1 MKQLFDYFDK
11 NKDGLVDAFE
21 WTSTLTKDGN
31 FLFKI
36 FQWKHVADSLI
47 QWNFFTNIS
56 HNLIFP
62 LPTFQL
68 ENSLKFF
75 SEYMK
80 KTSCTTD
87 DLVQRMGIEG
97 KDELDKKTLIEGIR
111 CLEHS
116 LSYDEIAEVA
126 DGILIGR
133 QSIDRRDFIDLIEG
147 FQGTKYT
154 S

>member
-21 WTSTLTKDGN
+21 WTSTLTKD
-31 FLFKI
+31 
-36 FQWKHVADSLI
+36 
-47 QWNFFTNIS
+47 
-56 HNLIFP
+56 
-62 LPTFQL
+62 

-80 KTSCTTD
+80 RTSCTTD

-133 QSIDRRDFIDLIEG
+133 QSIDRSDFIDLIEG
-147 FQGTKYT
+147 FQDEKAINL
-154 S
+154 